1 MLYPIILAVLAA
13 CLYSSEP
20 KKLETTPE
28 PEPEPKKKKEPEVE
42 PELKQE
48 KKDET
53 V

>member
-20 KKLETTPE
+20 KKVETAPEPE
-28 PEPEPKKKKEPEVE
+28 PEPEPKK
-42 PELKQE
+42 
-48 KKDET
+48 DET

>member
-28 PEPEPKKKKEPEVE
+28 PKSEPKKKKEPEPE
-42 PELKQE
+42 PEP